1 MGKIMDRPEIIG
13 TRLRALRRTLKHNQ
27 KTFCEVVGISEQAWN
42 HFEHGR
48 RAPTVKDGVKI
59 AKKTGV
65 TLDWIYCGDGQGLQ
79 DKVLKKRLEDVEA
92 EELPAEEDTE
102 DSEEAIAATE
112 APAGDDEADNDALTI
127 AEAKRRLARSF
138 GIESSSIK
146 IIIEA

>member
-1 MGKIMDRPEIIG
+1 MDRPEVIAA
-13 TRLRALRRTLKHNQ
+13 RLRALRRALKHNQ

-42 HFEHGR
+42 HFERGR

-79 DKVLKKRLEDVEA
+79 DKALKKSLEDLEA
-92 EELPAEEDTE
+92 EELPVEEDTE

-112 APAGDDEADNDALTI
+112 APDDALTI
-127 AEAKRRLARSF
+127 AEAKRRLARSLVSDDANGTIF
-138 GIESSSIK
+138 RVAHGGSR
-146 IIIEA
+146 